1 MKPLNLLELTP
12 EFEARG
18 VHLGGV
24 AGFAADGWRENF
36 NLALDAQPGLI
47 TAANAGIPAFL
58 TTLIDPEVIE
68 TIFTPMVLQEVFGG
82 EEKKGDWTTDAIE
95 FPSVEPAGFTTSYGD
110 WNNDGQVN
118 TNVNWT
124 PRQPYFYQVI
134 TQYGEREMARFGL
147 TKLNL
152 VAQLDISAAFV
163 MNKFQNASYA
173 FGINGLLN
181 YGVLNDPNLI
191 SPIGPTPKLAG
202 GTMWN
207 TVGGLPNATA
217 VEIYTDV
224 LQLFTQLQLQM
235 GGNADQNDEMLLL
248 LSPGRA
254 IALSRVSAFNITAR
268 QTIMENFPNLRIV
281 AVPEY
286 STTAGEYMQMV
297 IPRFRGLRTV
307 IPAYPEKMRLFPVIP
322 SLSGW
327 QQKKAGGTWGSIIRR
342 PICIAGMLGI

>member
-1 MKPLNLLELTP
+1 MKHPNLIELTP

-18 VHLGGV
+18 VILPGKT
-24 AGFAADGWRENF
+24 AFNAPGWRQNF
-36 NLALDAQPGLI
+36 NLATDAQPQLI
-47 TAANAGIPAFL
+47 TQANAGIPAFL

-68 TIFTPMVLQEVFGG
+68 IIFTPMVLQEAFGG

-134 TQYGEREMARFGL
+134 TQYGEREMAKFAL

-152 VAQLDISAAFV
+152 VAQLDVSAAFV

-173 FGINGLLN
+173 FGVTGLQN

-191 SPIGPTPKLAG
+191 APIGPTPKLAG

-217 VEIYTDV
+217 IEEYTDV
-224 LQLFTQLQLQM
+224 LQLFTQLQTQM
-235 GGNADQNDEMLLL
+235 GGNAKMTDEMLLL

-254 IALSRVSAFNITAR
+254 VALARVSPFNITAL
-268 QTIMENFPNLRIV
+268 QTIKENFPNLTIIQ
-281 AVPEY
+281 VPEY
-286 STTAGEYMQMV
+286 STTAGEYMQLV
-297 IPRFRGLRTV
+297 VPRFRGVRTV

-322 SLSGW
+322 QLSGW
-327 QQKKAGGTWGSIIRR
+327 QQKKAGGTWGAIIRR